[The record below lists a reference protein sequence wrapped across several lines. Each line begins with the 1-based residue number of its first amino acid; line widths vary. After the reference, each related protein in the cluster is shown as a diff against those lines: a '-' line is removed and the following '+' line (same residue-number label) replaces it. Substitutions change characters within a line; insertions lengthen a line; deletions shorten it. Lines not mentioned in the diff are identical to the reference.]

1 MTQALIDR
9 WYAAVRSGDSAALAS
24 VVTEDVVLL
33 WNGDPAHLPWAGSH
47 LGIDAVLAFFR
58 KLGEHI
64 EVISVSQV
72 YRLDAGDAIVVVLE
86 GEWRVRERNSSIRAR
101 ACNVFRFREGRISS
115 YEVYNDSGRFADALG
130 ASGDLS

>member
-1 MTQALIDR
+1 MTQALIDG
-9 WYAAVRSGDSAALAS
+9 WYAAVRSGDAAALAS

-33 WNGDPAHLPWAGSH
+33 WNGDPARLPWAGSH
-47 LGIDAVLAFFR
+47 FGIDAVLAFFR

-72 YRLDAGDAIVVVLE
+72 YRLDAGEAVVVVLE
-86 GEWRVRERNSSIRAR
+86 GEWRERVRNSSIRAR

-115 YEVYNDSGRFADALG
+115 YEVYNDSGRFANALDAPHT
-130 ASGDLS
+130 A